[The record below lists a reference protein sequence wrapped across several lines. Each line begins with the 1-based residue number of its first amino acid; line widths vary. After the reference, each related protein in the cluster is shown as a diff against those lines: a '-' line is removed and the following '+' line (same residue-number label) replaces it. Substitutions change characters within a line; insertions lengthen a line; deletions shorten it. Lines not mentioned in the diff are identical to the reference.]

1 MRGECFRY
9 INKIKINI
17 FMHSTPCFVLNISML
32 FIFLV
37 HDNNRI
43 MNHCSQYECFH
54 CHAIRKYNQKP
65 FRGQSQE
72 IVIL

>member
-43 MNHCSQYECFH
+43 MNHCSQYKSVF
-54 CHAIRKYNQKP
+54 
-65 FRGQSQE
+65 
-72 IVIL
+72 IVMQLENIIKNHSEDKVKKL